1 MPYFGS
7 LVNSVKIGD
16 VTYNTSLTV
25 KRDGE
30 ANETTEADYPY
41 TVVTDVNT
49 IAKKC
54 RWKYSKRFVWSLSE
68 YDYKSTRNHQEGN

>member
-49 IAKKC
+49 IAKKMQM
-54 RWKYSKRFVWSLSE
+54 E
-68 YDYKSTRNHQEGN
+68 IQ